1 MNNDFLN
8 SGSHFLNMEGSMKK
22 RYKTTKALDLKKNWP
37 GYMLLA
43 PAVVCVLALSIYP
56 LIRGI
61 VISFLN
67 YNLVRPKDPIFNTF
81 AGWDNYIKI
90 FSNPIFIQSVGNTVK
105 WTVVNVVVQLIIAML
120 LALALNQKLK
130 GRAFARTLILVP
142 WAVPHAIAAMTFTF
156 LYNANV
162 GIINIL
168 AVKLGMLTESISWL
182 GNVGSAFWCVV
193 IVAIWKGIPF
203 QMIFILAA
211 LQGISGDV
219 YESAQIDGANTWQTF
234 WRITLPI
241 IKEPVAISMVLNLIG
256 IVSCFN
262 TIWLMT
268 GGGPLYSTEIIY
280 TFAYRE
286 AFINHNFG
294 TASAASVILFLLMTF
309 FSGIYLHLVREKN

>member
-1 MNNDFLN
+1 MQKKV
-8 SGSHFLNMEGSMKK
+8 KK
-22 RYKTTKALDLKKNWP
+22 RGLELRKNWP
-37 GYMLLA
+37 GYLLIA
-43 PAVVCVLALSIYP
+43 PAVLAILSLSIYP
-56 LIRGI
+56 LFRGI
-61 VISFLN
+61 YLSFVN
-67 YNLVRPKDPIFNTF
+67 YNLVRPNEAIFNTF
-81 AGWDNYIKI
+81 AGLQNYVKI
-90 FSNPIFIQSVGNTVK
+90 FTNPVFQQSVVNTVK
-105 WTVVNVVVQLIIAML
+105 WTVVNLVAQLIVAML
-120 LALALNQKLK
+120 LALALNKKLK
-130 GRAFARTLILVP
+130 GRSLYRTLILVP

-182 GNVGSAFWCVV
+182 GSIDYAFWCVAL
-193 IVAIWKGIPF
+193 VAIWKGIPF

-211 LQGISGDV
+211 LQGIPESV
-219 YESAQIDGANTWQTF
+219 YESAEMDGASRWQSF

-241 IKEPVAISMVLNLIG
+241 IKEPLAIATILNLIG

-268 GGGPLYSTEIIY
+268 EGGPLYSTEILY

-294 TASAASVILFLLMTF
+294 TAAAASVILFLFMAL
-309 FSGIYLHLVREKN
+309 FSWIYLRMVREKE